1 MNSNKT
7 LLHWCCIKKFWK
19 GELTMM
25 GGFLFFMY
33 AFLCHLLIYCFL
45 ATNVSFLALFCDTG
59 ARFFKLFFSFA
70 SWLDARPCQ
79 QTALE
84 RHCKFGR
91 ERLFFPSALFFY
103 MVGSGYAGAL
113 AVFLDRRMVLGSYT
127 GGWFLSPR
135 QKDGSWVLYRRMVLG
150 FSSKISPMYINTLSP
165 ETEVWISALK
175 DPFLWVSK
183 PLHYSLFLQL

>member
-1 MNSNKT
+1 
-7 LLHWCCIKKFWK
+7 
-19 GELTMM
+19 M
-25 GGFLFFMY
+25 GVFLFFMY

-91 ERLFFPSALFFY
+91 ERLFFPQCF
-103 MVGSGYAGAL
+103 
-113 AVFLDRRMVLGSYT
+113 VFLHGGKWVCRGPGSI
-127 GGWFLSPR
+127 PR
-135 QKDGSWVLYRRMVLG
+135 QEDGSWVLHRRMVLESQTEGWFLGPTQEVLG

-165 ETEVWISALK
+165 ETEV
-175 DPFLWVSK
+175 
-183 PLHYSLFLQL
+183 

>member
-1 MNSNKT
+1 MEVLRPRIECEPLQWQHILNTWCHKRTATCFFSTNSNKT
-7 LLHWCCIKKFWK
+7 LLHWCCLKKFWK

-59 ARFFKLFFSFA
+59 ARFFRLFFSFA

-127 GGWFLSPR
+127 GG
-135 QKDGSWVLYRRMVLG
+135 SWV
-150 FSSKISPMYINTLSP
+150 
-165 ETEVWISALK
+165 
-175 DPFLWVSK
+175 
-183 PLHYSLFLQL
+183 Q

>member
-1 MNSNKT
+1 MVPQENCYMLFLYELQQDPPPLVLSQKI
-7 LLHWCCIKKFWK
+7 LK

-25 GGFLFFMY
+25 GVFLFFMY

-135 QKDGSWVLYRRMVLG
+135 QKDGSWVLHRRFLG
-150 FSSKISPMYINTLSP
+150 SVARSLQCIST
-165 ETEVWISALK
+165 
-175 DPFLWVSK
+175 
-183 PLHYSLFLQL
+183 HCLQRQRSESQP